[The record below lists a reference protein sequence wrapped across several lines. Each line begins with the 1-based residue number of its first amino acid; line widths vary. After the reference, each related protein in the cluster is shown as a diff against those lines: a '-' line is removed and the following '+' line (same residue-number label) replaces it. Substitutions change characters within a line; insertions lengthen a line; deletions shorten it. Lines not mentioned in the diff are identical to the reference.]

1 MFLGCLLD
9 LNLIF
14 VFRYIQVGNAVAVPV
29 ARALGYTLGLAFEGS
44 TSTSDDPLYKLPD
57 KFPMIRDR
65 VSSVSSEDDV

>member
-1 MFLGCLLD
+1 M
-9 LNLIF
+9 
-14 VFRYIQVGNAVAVPV
+14 AVPV